1 MTTRLVENTARDPE
15 QDALDRMARNR
26 AEPKRRM
33 GSLALP
39 ATVPG
44 PPPEA
49 FRDALLTQAVQD
61 ARDALARASCSHR
74 AAIGRV
80 AKEKLRAPLKR
91 ARTRLQ
97 DAEHALAA
105 EARGAEMADAVMRTD
120 QVGPIVPTRVRTGE
134 MRDGKHVVHIQPL
147 PVTLR
152 QAQVVV
158 TARGRVEQV
167 TALGRLVR
175 DKSLTPAQGAAL
187 VRYREAHEAAAAG
200 LYGTGLNPDAVGG
213 GAPGSGNARIENSVA
228 KGAALSRMRAA
239 LFPRGVAL
247 VEHVV
252 VHGLTVTS
260 WALRQVSATRTGMD
274 PKHAMGLLMAA
285 ADVLAEVK

>member
-1 MTTRLVENTARDPE
+1 MTAYTITVPTE
-15 QDALDRMARNR
+15 QDSLDRMARNR
-26 AEPKRRM
+26 AQPARRM
-33 GSLALP
+33 GSLAYP

-49 FRDALLTQAVQD
+49 FRDAVLTQAVQD
-61 ARDALARASCSHR
+61 ARDSLARADCARR
-74 AAIGRV
+74 AAVGRV
-80 AKEKLRAPLKR
+80 AKEKLRGPVSR
-91 ARTRLQ
+91 ARVKLVE
-97 DAEHALAA
+97 AEHALAA
-105 EARGAEMADAVMRTD
+105 ELRGAEMADAVMRTD

-134 MRDGKHVVHIQPL
+134 MRDGKHVVRIQPL

-187 VRYREAHEAAAAG
+187 IRYREAHEAAASG

-213 GAPGSGNARIENSVA
+213 GSSIGGNARIEN
-228 KGAALSRMRAA
+228 AAADGIMLSRMRSA

-260 WALRQVSATRTGMD
+260 WALRQVSDSRTGMN
-274 PKHAMGLLMAA
+274 PARAMGLLEAA
-285 ADVLAEVK
+285 ADVLAAVK